1 MYASIPFSGT
11 NVTVK
16 IILIISPSIFIN
28 RLVKALSN
36 PFNMVVNIPLRYING
51 HRKLIFANNI
61 PDAGLLKARLQAHSP
76 SKLYPANASNPKKT
90 LKPPQLIMGDFIL
103 FWF

>member
-61 PDAGLLKARLQAHSP
+61 PDAGLLRQGYKPIL
-76 SKLYPANASNPKKT
+76 LVNYT
-90 LKPPQLIMGDFIL
+90 LRMQVTLRKH
-103 FWF
+103 